1 MKLNTMTST
10 AILALVLTA
19 PVTAAFAQAGSAA
32 APDNAEMQALS
43 ATTVNAADA
52 VAAVETASGGKVVE
66 LSLDMEASAP
76 AYQVTAVAKDGTET
90 NYVVDA
96 TTGTATLSQ
105 DTKSSNDAAEGNEGG
120 NEGQDNGSETEEG
133 N

>member
-1 MKLNTMTST
+1 MKFNTMTST
-10 AILALVLTA
+10 AILALVLSA
-19 PVTAAFAQAGSAA
+19 PVTAAFAQADMV
-32 APDNAEMQALS
+32 APNDTEMQALS
-43 ATTVNAADA
+43 ATKIAAADA

-66 LSLDMEASAP
+66 LSLDMEASGP
-76 AYQVTAVAKDGTET
+76 GYRITAVAKDGTET

-105 DTKSSNDAAEGNEGG
+105 DTKSSTDAADESEGG
-120 NEGQDNGSETEEG
+120 DEGQDNGAETEDA

>member
-1 MKLNTMTST
+1 MKFNTMTST

-32 APDNAEMQALS
+32 PNGAEMQALS
-43 ATTVNAADA
+43 ATTVTTADA

-66 LSLDMEASAP
+66 LSLDMQASAP

-90 NYVVDA
+90 NYLVDA

-105 DTKSSNDAAEGNEGG
+105 DAKSSTDAADSTEGG
-120 NEGQDNGSETEEG
+120 DQGQGNGSETEEA